1 MQSNRLML
9 IVAVVA
15 GVVATVLAFLYIGS
29 KTRAIE
35 ADTGEPTVDILFA
48 LNDLS
53 ANHSLIPEE
62 DLHARPVGEMSSPG
76 LVAAAVKADELES
89 VRGKFIN
96 MPIAA
101 GGPLLYSHLASIDD
115 IELEPGMRAI
125 GVNVDEQA
133 TLGGILIPGDRVD
146 ILVSYK
152 LVDPVETEAMP
163 AADPNDPMSLVGAM
177 MGQFVKESMA
187 PDKWQVD
194 TILED
199 IRVLAINDRLNL
211 SRQQHL
217 FGMDTGMEGREGLGG
232 SSVVTLEVT
241 PEQARALLRAQAGG
255 GNPLRFLLR
264 PAVGPE
270 DGAIGGGG

>member
-1 MQSNRLML
+1 MQGNRLML

-35 ADTGEPTVDILFA
+35 ANSGEPTVELLFA

-53 ANHSLIPEE
+53 ANHALIPEE
-62 DLHARPVGEMSSPG
+62 DLHARPVGEHSAPG
-76 LVAAAVKADELES
+76 LVASAVKADELES
-89 VRGKFIN
+89 VRSKFIN
-96 MPIAA
+96 APIPA

-115 IELEPGMRAI
+115 IELGPGMRAM

-133 TLGGILIPGDRVD
+133 TLGGILIPGDRID

-152 LVDPVETEAMP
+152 LKDPTEAAIMP
-163 AADPNDPMSLVGAM
+163 SPDASDPMALVGAM
-177 MGQFVKESMA
+177 MGQFVKESIA
-187 PDKWQVD
+187 PEKWQVE
-194 TILED
+194 TVLED
-199 IRVLAINDRLNL
+199 VRVLAINDRLNL

-232 SSVVTLEVT
+232 KSVVTLELM
-241 PEQARALLRAQAGG
+241 PDQARNLLRAQAGG
-255 GNPLRFLLR
+255 GNPLTFLLR
-264 PAVGPE
+264 PAIGPE
-270 DGAIGGGG
+270 DGVIGEGE